1 MFIQTD
7 QPHLYLN
14 IEGRTKMKPST
25 KNTLVGIASLLL
37 AAGAG
42 AYYIWSYKQDQID
55 VIKAKEHE
63 LDRARAMV
71 DATGL
76 VKKQREHI
84 EELQTRI
91 AEMKKTSV
99 INIAVSAK
107 DLRSAKKAR
116 KVMEEALAEMKEKQS
131 HTHTYNI

>member
-1 MFIQTD
+1 
-7 QPHLYLN
+7 
-14 IEGRTKMKPST
+14 MKPST